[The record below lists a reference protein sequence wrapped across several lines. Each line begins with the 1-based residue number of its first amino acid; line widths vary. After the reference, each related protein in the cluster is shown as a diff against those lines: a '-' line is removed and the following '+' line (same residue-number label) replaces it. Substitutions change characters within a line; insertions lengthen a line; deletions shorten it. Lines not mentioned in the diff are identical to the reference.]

1 MTNKAVRIGGAS
13 AYMGDSAFGAMQLSE
28 AQDVH
33 YLAFDFMSEITMPAM
48 AMARQANPEAG
59 YASNFVNVTIPAI
72 AARCRQKGIRLVANA
87 GGVNPLAC
95 ARAVEARLAEL
106 GVELSVAVV
115 HGDDILDLA
124 EEDRETA
131 RDFYSG
137 GPMPAGL
144 LSANAYL
151 GALPI
156 AQALELGADIVITGR
171 VVDSACTLGILMH
184 EFGWKADEY
193 DKLAAGSLAGHL
205 IECGA
210 QATGGLFTDWEQVPD
225 WANIGYPI
233 VACQENGEFVVTKP
247 EGTGG
252 LVTTATV
259 AEQLVYEIG
268 DPAAYILPD
277 VVCDFT
283 AVRLEQTARDC
294 VRVIGTR
301 GRAPTPTYKVS
312 ATYRH
317 GYRAT
322 VALGVVGIE
331 ACAKARRTGEALLA
345 RASAMLQRENMA
357 PFSESLVSVIGAE
370 EWYGPHGRDLGLRD
384 AVARVAV
391 CHETRAGATML
402 AREAGTAGVSWA
414 PGTSGGVSGRGEIAP
429 ETRLFS
435 WLVPKERVASLVFF
449 RGETLR
455 IEVPQGQALVATV
468 PSEPT
473 SATGV
478 PATGVPAT
486 GAPAAEAIEVPL
498 VRLAW
503 GRSGDKGTT
512 SNIGVVARSAAI
524 HEFLKTQ
531 LTETVVAEWLGHL
544 VHGKTYRYELPGL
557 QALNF
562 LLEESLDGGGTSTLR
577 MDPLGKCMAQVLLS
591 MPMRVPAH
599 LLASVHE
606 AT

>member
-1 MTNKAVRIGGAS
+1 MTNRVVRIGGAS
-13 AYMGDSAFGAMQLSE
+13 AYMGDSAFGAIQLCE
-28 AQDVH
+28 AEDVQ

-59 YASNFVNVTIPAI
+59 YASHFVTVTIPAI
-72 AARCRQKGIRLVANA
+72 AARCRQKGIKLVANA
-87 GGVNPLAC
+87 GGVNPVAC
-95 ARAVEARLAEL
+95 ARAIEARLAEL
-106 GVELSVAVV
+106 GVDLSVAAV
-115 HGDDILDLA
+115 HGDDILERA
-124 EEDRETA
+124 GQYRETA
-131 RDFYSG
+131 RDFYTG
-137 GPMPAGL
+137 APMPAEL

-156 AQALELGADIVITGR
+156 ARALQLGADIVVTGR

-210 QATGGLFTDWEQVPD
+210 QATGGLFTDWDQVPD
-225 WANIGYPI
+225 WTNIGYPI
-233 VACQENGEFVVTKP
+233 VACQENGDFTLTKP

-283 AVRLEQTARDC
+283 EVRLEQVDKDC
-294 VRVIGTR
+294 VRVTGTR

-322 VALGVVGIE
+322 VALGVVGID

-345 RASAMLQRENMA
+345 RASAMLQRERMA
-357 PFSESLVSVIGAE
+357 PFTESLVSVIGAE
-370 EWYGPHGRDLGLRD
+370 EWYGPHGHSPGLRD

-391 CHETRAGATML
+391 CHETKAGATML

-435 WLVPKERVASLVFF
+435 WLVPKEDVESLVSF
-449 RGETLR
+449 RGETFH
-455 IEVPQGQALVATV
+455 IDVPQGQAH
-468 PSEPT
+468 
-473 SATGV
+473 
-478 PATGVPAT
+478 
-486 GAPAAEAIEVPL
+486 APAAPPAPAPAVELAQPESIEVPL

-512 SNIGVVARSAAI
+512 SNIGVVARSQAI
-524 HEFLKTQ
+524 HEFLKAH
-531 LTETVVAEWLGHL
+531 LTEAVVARWLAHL
-544 VHGKTYRYELPGL
+544 VHGKTYRYELPGIR
-557 QALNF
+557 ALNF
-562 LLEESLDGGGTSTLR
+562 ILEESLDGGGTSTLR

-591 MPMRVPAH
+591 MPIRVPAH
-599 LLASVHE
+599 LLTGLCE
-606 AT
+606 AQ

>member
-1 MTNKAVRIGGAS
+1 MTSKTVRIGGAS
-13 AYMGDSAFGAMQLSE
+13 AYMGDSAFGAIQLCE

-59 YASNFVNVTIPAI
+59 YASNFVNATIPAI
-72 AARCRQKGIRLVANA
+72 AARCRQQGIRLVANA
-87 GGVNPLAC
+87 GGVNPAAC

-106 GVELSVAVV
+106 GVDLSVAVV
-115 HGDDILDLA
+115 HGDDILDRA
-124 EEDRETA
+124 GQYRETA
-131 RDFYSG
+131 RDFYTG
-137 GPMPAGL
+137 EPMPAEL

-156 AQALELGADIVITGR
+156 ARALELGADIVITGR

-184 EFGWKADEY
+184 EFGWKADDY
-193 DKLAAGSLAGHL
+193 DRLAAGSLAGHL

-210 QATGGLFTDWEQVPD
+210 QATGGLFTDWDQVPD
-225 WANIGYPI
+225 WTNIGYPI
-233 VACQENGEFVVTKP
+233 VACQENGDFVVTKP

-252 LVTTATV
+252 LVTRATV

-294 VRVIGTR
+294 VLVTGTR

-322 VALGVVGIE
+322 VALGVVGMD

-345 RASAMLQRENMA
+345 RASAVLQRENLA
-357 PFSESLVSVIGAE
+357 PFAESLVSVIGAE

-391 CHETRAGATML
+391 CHETRAGATLL

-435 WLVPKERVASLVFF
+435 WLVPKEHVDSLVSF
-449 RGETLR
+449 RGETMR
-455 IEVPQGQALVATV
+455 VDVPQGQVL
-468 PSEPT
+468 
-473 SATGV
+473 
-478 PATGVPAT
+478 AT
-486 GAPAAEAIEVPL
+486 GAPPEPAPPATGTPGAESIEVPL

-524 HEFLKTQ
+524 HEFLKAQ
-531 LTETVVAEWLGHL
+531 LTEAVVAEWLGHL
-544 VHGKTYRYELPGL
+544 VHGRTCRYELPGI

-562 LLEESLDGGGTSTLR
+562 VLEESLDGGGTSTLR

-591 MPMRVPAH
+591 MPIRVPAH
-599 LLASVHE
+599 LLAGVCQ
-606 AT
+606 AD

>member
-1 MTNKAVRIGGAS
+1 
-13 AYMGDSAFGAMQLSE
+13 
-28 AQDVH
+28 
-33 YLAFDFMSEITMPAM
+33 
-48 AMARQANPEAG
+48 
-59 YASNFVNVTIPAI
+59 
-72 AARCRQKGIRLVANA
+72 
-87 GGVNPLAC
+87 
-95 ARAVEARLAEL
+95 
-106 GVELSVAVV
+106 
-115 HGDDILDLA
+115 
-124 EEDRETA
+124 
-131 RDFYSG
+131 
-137 GPMPAGL
+137 
-144 LSANAYL
+144 
-151 GALPI
+151 
-156 AQALELGADIVITGR
+156 
-171 VVDSACTLGILMH
+171 
-184 EFGWKADEY
+184 
-193 DKLAAGSLAGHL
+193 
-205 IECGA
+205 
-210 QATGGLFTDWEQVPD
+210 
-225 WANIGYPI
+225 
-233 VACQENGEFVVTKP
+233 
-247 EGTGG
+247 
-252 LVTTATV
+252 
-259 AEQLVYEIG
+259 
-268 DPAAYILPD
+268 
-277 VVCDFT
+277 
-283 AVRLEQTARDC
+283 
-294 VRVIGTR
+294 
-301 GRAPTPTYKVS
+301 
-312 ATYRH
+312 
-317 GYRAT
+317 
-322 VALGVVGIE
+322 
-331 ACAKARRTGEALLA
+331 
-345 RASAMLQRENMA
+345 
-357 PFSESLVSVIGAE
+357 
-370 EWYGPHGRDLGLRD
+370 
-384 AVARVAV
+384 
-391 CHETRAGATML
+391 ML